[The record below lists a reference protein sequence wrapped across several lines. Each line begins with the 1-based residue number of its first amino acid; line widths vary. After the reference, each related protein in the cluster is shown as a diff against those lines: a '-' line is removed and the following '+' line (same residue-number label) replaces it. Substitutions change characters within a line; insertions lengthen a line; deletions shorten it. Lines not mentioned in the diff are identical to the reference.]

1 MKFVVKSESK
11 TINIFWFILFFLL
24 FIITTI
30 QVNEVV
36 KLNKVEL
43 FTYVLLFLA
52 VSLPIFSFLNRK
64 TGEGIMEWTLS
75 ESSLAMKWIKRDILT
90 DNEVVNLD
98 WKEIDRIKSKA
109 ITSIRFGRELGE
121 SLPVT
126 TLCGKRIKIRHLKKN
141 KDDFFAFK
149 TNLYSYH
156 KKNSK

>member
-24 FIITTI
+24 FIVTTI
-30 QVNEVV
+30 QVNEFV
-36 KLNKVEL
+36 KLSKIEL

-64 TGEGIMEWTLS
+64 TGESSMEWTLS

-98 WKEIDRIKSKA
+98 WKEIERIKSTA

-121 SLPVT
+121 SITIT
-126 TLCGKRIKIRHLKKN
+126 TLCGKRIQIRHLKKT

-149 TNLYSYH
+149 TNLYSFH